1 MDEKEM
7 RQIHAQS
14 NLMEHLRNLLFSE
27 GLDGCLTGPK
37 FILLSQPVVRE
48 NPTGYETTNSV
59 EWQQLFSV
67 NVRTFASVEDL
78 VWFARWVDSSRSNA
92 SICEPGEW
100 LAEAEGG
107 RADNIHGSFEWRE
120 PKQTVDEIVDQ
131 SVSQS

>member
-1 MDEKEM
+1 MNEKEM

-37 FILLSQPVVRE
+37 FILLSQPVIKE
-48 NPTGYETTNSV
+48 NPTGYENANSV

-78 VWFARWVDSSRSNA
+78 VWFARWVDSMGRSKA
-92 SICEPGEW
+92 ATDEPSEW
-100 LAEAEGG
+100 LAGAEGG
-107 RADNIHGSFEWRE
+107 RAENIHGSFEWRE
-120 PKQTVDEIVDQ
+120 PKQTVDEIVGQ
-131 SVSQS
+131 S